1 MTINEETTV
10 PETET
15 ETVTDTVPV
24 TDPYKNDS
32 TIKDILKAVEDKS
45 YTDFYK
51 KVADELNLR
60 VSNDPSMKK
69 KIDDYERLQKMNT
82 LFKEI
87 QKTAV
92 S

>member
-1 MTINEETTV
+1 MIINEETTV

-15 ETVTDTVPV
+15 VPETVPETETSKSEDG
-24 TDPYKNDS
+24 K
-32 TIKDILKAVEDKS
+32 IKDILKSIEDKS

-60 VSNDPSMKK
+60 ISNDPSMKK

>member
-10 PETET
+10 PETEKVPET
-15 ETVTDTVPV
+15 ETIKD
-24 TDPYKNDS
+24 DS
-32 TIKDILKAVEDKS
+32 TIKDILKSVEDKS